1 MANAGPEVYIGAMAD
16 TTDWAADAESRL
28 LEAALPLAAELG
40 WNSRLVRRAG
50 QATGLSVPEVEL
62 LLPGGARDLAAL
74 FSYRHD
80 EAALTALS
88 AVDPAALKIRER
100 IARGV
105 EARVEAAAADEP
117 ASRSWMGYLALPQ
130 NLALGGR
137 LFWSSADVIWRWAG
151 DASTDVNHYSKRA
164 ILAGLLSSTLAVR
177 MSNTPAAAQT
187 HLERGIEAV
196 MSFEKMKA
204 RFGPRPF
211 AAAAAEALGRLRYGA
226 RPGGRDPATPA

>member
-1 MANAGPEVYIGAMAD
+1 MAKERPKVYIRPMAD

-28 LEAALPLAAELG
+28 LDAALPLVPRLG
-40 WNSRLVRRAG
+40 WNGRLVRRAG
-50 QATGLSVPEVEL
+50 RAVALSEPEVEL

-80 EAALTALS
+80 EAALSALS
-88 AVDPAALKIRER
+88 AADPTQMKIRER

-105 EARVEAAAADEP
+105 EAWIEQAASDEAAT
-117 ASRSWMGYLALPQ
+117 RCWMGYLALPQ

-137 LFWSSADVIWRWAG
+137 LFWASADVIWRWAG
-151 DASTDVNHYSKRA
+151 DTSTDANHYSKRA
-164 ILAGLLSSTLAVR
+164 ILAALLSSTLAVR
-177 MSNTPAAAQT
+177 LSNSPAAAQI

-196 MSFEKMKA
+196 IAFEKFKA
-204 RFGPRPF
+204 KMGARPF

-226 RPGGRDPATPA
+226 RPTDADGATRA